1 MPDFGFDDW
10 GSDDRID
17 AHLRD
22 VPVPRDLHARLR
34 AARPSPDELA
44 AAQAREHDP
53 VDARLDALLRN
64 VEVPEHL
71 HRNLRAIA
79 RRRVLPWAWRQIPP
93 GTWMAAAS
101 LFFLATAGA
110 YLAVVGVPG
119 QANRPEVAKGP
130 ADAVSGQPAPRM
142 AAQPVHSTPPGIRRT
157 RRQTPV
163 TVPLGQQQLVEGDSH
178 KLLENVA
185 GVGTSIR
192 QAIETK
198 MRAQLAL
205 GANGQIERLPDLEVL
220 EPPVA
225 RGVTPPRVRGYD
237 LLFQLRQGEHPFI
250 LPAANKALEVSQVP
264 FTFRTASYDRA
275 ADSIAAGR
283 LPVNEEVRVEDFLSA
298 QQYELPA
305 APAAG
310 LALHAAAC
318 PSPLSEPGKHLLQV
332 AVQGA
337 QGRRMNQRPARIIA
351 VVDTSSAMQAG
362 ARDKIAVRA
371 LAKLGRHLLPGD
383 KLTLIGFS
391 EAPRVLLENAG
402 RDELAALSASGGL
415 EPTSGSA
422 DLLAAV
428 QTAAEAVAALPAT
441 ENRRVVFIT
450 AGGSLE
456 GARRESARDALLK
469 LTAGGVGWDYVELS
483 AGGNDDGWQ
492 ELMREARGRA
502 TTVNSADEL
511 FAVCFE
517 ALAGRGSK
525 VASSVSMRVW
535 FNPQAVTSYR
545 LLGHEAA
552 TLTGDA
558 SDPLVVDLHA
568 DQTATCMYELWLKP
582 DGKGDAVKIEL
593 SWVNPAGGQPQRR
606 VQAVRP
612 AQFAASFAQAPS
624 WLQQGVVA
632 ARTAEFLR
640 SSHYVPNSRRMG
652 QLLDL
657 AGEVETK
664 AARSPEFRG
673 LVRLIEQADRLR

>member
-22 VPVPRDLHARLR
+22 VSVPRDLHARLR
-34 AARPSPDELA
+34 AARPSAEELA
-44 AAQAREHDP
+44 AAQAGEHDP
-53 VDARLDALLRN
+53 LDARMDALLRN
-64 VEVPEHL
+64 VDVPEGF
-71 HRNLRAIA
+71 HRRLRGIA
-79 RRRVLPWAWRQIPP
+79 RRQFLPINWRRTPPHTWA
-93 GTWMAAAS
+93 AAAS
-101 LFFLATAGA
+101 LLILANAGA
-110 YLAVVGVPG
+110 YLAMVGVPD
-119 QANRPEVAKGP
+119 ATNRQEIAERLAEPNTGP
-130 ADAVSGQPAPRM
+130 PTSRFASQPIN
-142 AAQPVHSTPPGIRRT
+142 STPAG
-157 RRQTPV
+157 RRQPRRQVPV
-163 TVPLGQQQLVEGDSH
+163 TVPLGQPELAAGESH

-192 QAIETK
+192 QAIEAK

-205 GANGQIERLPDLEVL
+205 GANGRIERLPDLEVL

-250 LPAANKALEVSQVP
+250 LPSANKDLEVSRVP

-275 ADSIAAGR
+275 AASIAAGR
-283 LPVNEEVRVEDFLSA
+283 LPPTDEVRVEDFLAA
-298 QQYELPA
+298 QQYALPA

-337 QGRRMNQRPARIIA
+337 QGRRNNQRPTRIIA

-371 LAKLGRHLLPGD
+371 LAKLGGHLLPDD

-428 QTAAEAVAALPAT
+428 QTAAEAVAALPER

-456 GARRESARDALLK
+456 GARLDSARETLLA
-469 LTAGGVGWDYVELS
+469 LTAGGARWDYVELS
-483 AGGNDDGWQ
+483 AGGNDDAWQ
-492 ELMREARGRA
+492 ELMRDARGRA
-502 TTVNSADEL
+502 ATVNSADEL

-525 VASSVSMRVW
+525 VANGVSMRVR

-582 DGKGDAVKIEL
+582 GGKGDPVMIEL

-606 VQAVRP
+606 VLPVRSS
-612 AQFAASFAQAPS
+612 QFASSFAQAPS

-640 SSHYVPNSRRMG
+640 SSHYVPNSRRLG
-652 QLLDL
+652 QLLEL
-657 AGEVETK
+657 ASEVETK